1 MVDADLV
8 IHTAIVQI
16 PYINENKRLGYEVNV
31 LGTINVCRKYWG
43 IILANTWHVMGEREF
58 DGIINEKIGFRP
70 DKVEDRA
77 RLYVL
82 SKIAQEVITRFYD
95 EMSDK
100 VFGIIRMGTVLGE
113 KCPRVKVF
121 CLF

>member
-1 MVDADLV
+1 MFV
-8 IHTAIVQI
+8 
-16 PYINENKRLGYEVNV
+16 ENIG
-31 LGTINVCRKYWG
+31 G
-43 IILANTWHVMGEREF
+43 IILASTWHIMGEREF
-58 DGIINEKIGFRP
+58 DGIINEEIGFRP

-113 KCPRVKVF
+113 KMPES
-121 CLF
+121 